1 MPLPSKGI
9 LEKRYRF
16 TGKLE
21 FTDPVH
27 VGSGF
32 GDNLT
37 DSTVV
42 RAGNTPV
49 IPGSSIRGAF
59 RARVERI
66 YGALRP
72 QKCCGL
78 YDRDDSFRCATVN
91 MKLREELEKMTK
103 AANPPTPQQWLSKLD
118 DMLCDVCKLFG
129 CGALWSSKIAFTE
142 AKPIGAS
149 SKREVRHGV
158 GISRQTGAAAE
169 NIKFDQ
175 EVLSAGT
182 SFDFEAILENATA
195 TDLSLV
201 ALGIDQLERGEIA
214 FGGKTGVGFGRC
226 KLVDGKVFFVNFAD
240 RHSVVQYLQDRKEQ
254 MQPLTSF
261 IKQHLTKLWET

>member
-16 TGKLE
+16 TGRLE

-37 DSTVV
+37 DSIVV

-49 IPGSSIRGAF
+49 IPGSSLRGAF

-72 QKCCGL
+72 TKCCGL
-78 YDRDDSFRCATVN
+78 YDRDESFNCATVN
-91 MKLREELEKMTK
+91 MGLRETLENSAKSSS
-103 AANPPTPQQWLSKLD
+103 PPTPKEWLLRLD
-118 DMLCDVCKLFG
+118 EKLCDVCKLFG
-129 CGALWSSKIAFTE
+129 SGALWTSKIAFTE
-142 AKPIGAS
+142 AKAIGGIP
-149 SKREVRHGV
+149 KREVRHGV

-169 NIKFDQ
+169 GIKFDQ
-175 EVLSAGT
+175 ELLSAFR
-182 SFDFEAILENATA
+182 SFDFEAIL
-195 TDLSLV
+195 
-201 ALGIDQLERGEIA
+201 
-214 FGGKTGVGFGRC
+214 
-226 KLVDGKVFFVNFAD
+226 
-240 RHSVVQYLQDRKEQ
+240 
-254 MQPLTSF
+254 
-261 IKQHLTKLWET
+261 